1 MSRVKVQFP
10 HNNPLY
16 IADIAV
22 RITDINY
29 GNHLGND
36 SVLSII
42 HEARMQF
49 LAYGGF
55 TEMNA
60 GGNGLIMADV
70 TIAYKAESFYGDK
83 LRVNVY
89 AEDIGASS
97 FGLLYRIVA
106 MRGDTNPDI
115 AHARTG
121 MVCFNYET
129 RKVAAMTD
137 ALRNFLS
144 GSK

>member
-10 HNNPLY
+10 HNNPRY

-22 RITDINY
+22 RISDINY
-29 GNHLGND
+29 GNHVGND

-42 HEARMQF
+42 HEARMQM
-49 LAYGGF
+49 LAAGGF

-60 GGNGLIMADV
+60 GGNSLIMADV
-70 TIAYKAESFYGDK
+70 VIAYKAESFYGDK
-83 LRVNVY
+83 LRVIVY
-89 AEDIGASS
+89 ADDIGSGS

-106 MRGDTNPDI
+106 TRGDATIDI

-121 MVCFNYET
+121 MVCFDYNT
-129 RKVAAMTD
+129 RKIAAMTD
-137 ALRNFLS
+137 TLRNFLS
-144 GSK
+144 TQ